1 MESDDGDYV
10 MKDRLPSQHRG
21 AWTLTVVALIGMF
34 LAPVSGVLAA
44 AAPAD
49 QKPAPTQ
56 TVQAPTPTPT
66 PPAATTPAPPAAGP
80 VEADSKDY
88 KIGPG
93 DSLQIYVWQHP
104 DLSVTI
110 PVRPDGKIS
119 TPLVED
125 LVAVAKTPHQLA
137 RDIETAL
144 KVYIRTPQVN
154 VIVTNPMNA
163 FNQVKIIGQVKTPGS
178 LAFRAGMTVMDAILQ
193 VGGLS
198 EFAAGNRAT
207 LVRTGDDGKEQRIKL
222 KLNDLI
228 NKGRV
233 ETNVPLRPG
242 DMVIVPEAVF

>member
-1 MESDDGDYV
+1 MVV
-10 MKDRLPSQHRG
+10 MKDRLPSWCRG
-21 AWTLTVVALIGMF
+21 AGALAAIALIGIF
-34 LAPVSGVLAA
+34 LSPGSAVLAADAPGEKPAAPTLQTPPAPGSA
-44 AAPAD
+44 AAPAS
-49 QKPAPTQ
+49 
-56 TVQAPTPTPT
+56 
-66 PPAATTPAPPAAGP
+66 AAVA
-80 VEADSKDY
+80 ADSKDY
-88 KIGPG
+88 RIGPG
-93 DSLQIYVWQHP
+93 DALQIYVWQHP

-125 LVAVAKTPHQLA
+125 LVAVDKTPHQLA

-144 KVYIRTPQVN
+144 SEYVRTPQVN
-154 VIVTNPMNA
+154 VIVTNPANA

-178 LAFRAGMTVMDAILQ
+178 LPFRAGMTVMDAILQ

-207 LVRTGDDGKEQRIKL
+207 LVRTGDDGKQQRIKV

-233 ETNVPLRPG
+233 ETNVALRPG
-242 DMVIVPEAVF
+242 DMLIVPEAIF

>member
-1 MESDDGDYV
+1 MN
-10 MKDRLPSQHRG
+10 DRLPGRRRG
-21 AWTLTVVALIGMF
+21 ACTLAAIALIGMF
-34 LAPVSGVLAA
+34 LAPAPAPLAA

-49 QKPAPTQ
+49 QKPA
-56 TVQAPTPTPT
+56 APAPQT
-66 PPAATTPAPPAAGP
+66 PPPVTTQAAPAASP
-80 VEADSKDY
+80 IEADSKDY

-125 LVAVAKTPHQLA
+125 LVAVARTPHQLA

-144 KVYIRTPQVN
+144 KEYIRTPQVN

-198 EFAAGNRAT
+198 DFAAGNRAT

>member
-1 MESDDGDYV
+1 MVV
-10 MKDRLPSQHRG
+10 MKDRLPRWRRG
-21 AWTLTVVALIGMF
+21 AGALAAIAFIGIF
-34 LAPVSGVLAA
+34 LSPGSAVLAADAPGEKPAAPTLQTPPAPGSA
-44 AAPAD
+44 AAPAS
-49 QKPAPTQ
+49 
-56 TVQAPTPTPT
+56 
-66 PPAATTPAPPAAGP
+66 AAAA
-80 VEADSKDY
+80 ADSKDY
-88 KIGPG
+88 RIGPG
-93 DSLQIYVWQHP
+93 DALQIYVWQHP

-125 LVAVAKTPHQLA
+125 LVAVDKTPHQLA

-144 KVYIRTPQVN
+144 SEYVRTPQVN
-154 VIVTNPMNA
+154 VIVTNPANA

-178 LAFRAGMTVMDAILQ
+178 LPFRAGMTVMDAILQ

-207 LVRTGDDGKEQRIKL
+207 LVRTGDDGKQQRIKL

-233 ETNVPLRPG
+233 ETNVALRPG
-242 DMVIVPEAVF
+242 DMLIVPEAIF

>member
-1 MESDDGDYV
+1 MEPLIDGDYV
-10 MKDRLPSQHRG
+10 MNDRMPGWRRG
-21 AWTLTVVALIGMF
+21 ARALAVITLIGSF
-34 LAPVSGVLAA
+34 LAPGSAVLAA
-44 AAPAD
+44 AGPGD
-49 QKPAPTQ
+49 QKPAAPTQ
-56 TVQAPTPTPT
+56 QATPAAP
-66 PPAATTPAPPAAGP
+66 PPAPATSP
-80 VEADSKDY
+80 VEPDSKDY

-104 DLSVTI
+104 DLTVTI

-125 LVAVAKTPHQLA
+125 LVAVNKTPHELA
-137 RDIETAL
+137 RAIETAL
-144 KVYIRTPQVN
+144 AEYVRTPQVN

-163 FNQVKIIGQVKTPGS
+163 FNQVKVIGQVKSPGS
-178 LAFRAGMTVMDAILQ
+178 LAFRAGMTVMDAVLQ

-207 LVRTGDDGKEQRIKL
+207 LVRTGDDGKQQRIKL

-242 DMVIVPEAVF
+242 DMVIVPEAIF

>member
-1 MESDDGDYV
+1 

-21 AWTLTVVALIGMF
+21 AWPLAAIALIGAL
-34 LAPVSGVLAA
+34 LAPGFGVLAA

-49 QKPAPTQ
+49 QQPAAATL
-56 TVQAPTPTPT
+56 PTPT
-66 PPAATTPAPPAAGP
+66 PPPPAATTQAPPAAGA

-104 DLSVTI
+104 DLTVTI

-125 LVAVAKTPHQLA
+125 LVAVNKTPHQLA
-137 RDIETAL
+137 RAIETAL
-144 KVYIRTPQVN
+144 SEYVRTPQVN
-154 VIVTNPMNA
+154 VIVTNPVNA
-163 FNQVKIIGQVKTPGS
+163 FNQVKVIGQVKTPGS
-178 LAFRAGMTVMDAILQ
+178 LAFRAGMTVMDAVLQ

-207 LVRTGDDGKEQRIKL
+207 LVRTGEDGKEQRIKL

-228 NKGRV
+228 NKGKV